1 MQVDRKTDTIE
12 QIFSGM
18 YGYNAPYTPMRAHLD
33 GRVALVTG
41 GSGMIGGACATR
53 LAQSGATVL
62 VWDID
67 DKMGAVKVEE
77 LRSYGV
83 TAQYEHVDVSDRAS
97 LEAGVEKAISDFGR
111 IDILFAN
118 AGVNRSNRVPVTDF
132 DLDMFDVNIDLN
144 LSGGTV
150 YLTKL
155 VLPYMMK
162 QGGGSIIY
170 TSSICGVTGLKRQ
183 CGFVAS
189 KFAVSAL
196 TKSLAMEY
204 ARYNIRVNTLAPGS
218 LPQPNATLN
227 FLWDTCYDGEEQA
240 NYMEASFRTVWE
252 VPQWMGFFWWK
263 WDETQYRPHYH
274 TEPGVDKGFTIQGK
288 PAEAVM
294 RKWLEK
300 AGRFNG

>member
-67 DKMGAVKVEE
+67 DKMGAGKV
-77 LRSYGV
+77 
-83 TAQYEHVDVSDRAS
+83 EHVDVSDRAS
-97 LEAGVEKAISDFGR
+97 LEAGVEKAISDVGR

-227 FLWDTCYDGEEQA
+227 FLWDTCTFDDYDRNFTDPTTMVYDIPARRPAYPLDMAGLVV
-240 NYMEASFRTVWE
+240 YLASDDACYTTGQVIC
-252 VPQWMGFFWWK
+252 
-263 WDETQYRPHYH
+263 
-274 TEPGVDKGFTIQGK
+274 VDGGWT
-288 PAEAVM
+288 
-294 RKWLEK
+294 
-300 AGRFNG
+300 AGLSGQF